1 MAQGRDVA
9 DWLHARNES
18 SIARVTIHFVGE
30 VLQRWV
36 AELDGED
43 MRLHNQNSFNG
54 RLATFRANNSRLFAS
69 SSLEEVTQSK

>member
-1 MAQGRDVA
+1 MSQGRDVA

-18 SIARVTIHFVGE
+18 IIARVIIHFVGE

-43 MRLHNQNSFNG
+43 RRLHNPNSFNS
-54 RLATFRANNSRLFAS
+54 RLATFRTTNSRLFAR